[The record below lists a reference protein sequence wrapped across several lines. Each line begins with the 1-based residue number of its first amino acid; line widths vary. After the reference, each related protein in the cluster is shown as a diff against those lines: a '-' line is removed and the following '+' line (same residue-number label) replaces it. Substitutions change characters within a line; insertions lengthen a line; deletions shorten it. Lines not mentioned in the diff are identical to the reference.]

1 MNSFKTDEETRHIA
15 QKYATHNV
23 HITSFNQ
30 SRHPNINKQSLL
42 PEPRSPNA
50 SIDQWQVKIDILLMI
65 DSFMQ
70 KRYPPGHGDLYEAL
84 YDSGLLDQ
92 LLNEGKEYLFV
103 SNVDNLGATV
113 DLNVLH
119 HMVESDAEFLME
131 VTDKTKADIQ
141 GGTLVDYDGNLR
153 LLEIAQVPS
162 EHMEDFKSSN
172 KFQFFNTNNLWIS
185 LRAMKRVLEEESLN
199 LDIIVNNRTIESGEE
214 VIQLETAVGAAI
226 KHFGNAHGVNVPR
239 SRFIPVKSTSDL
251 LLVTSNLYSVEH
263 GQLKMNPKRKS
274 DIVPLVELDDHFK
287 NLSDFLS
294 RFKTIPDIVDLDH
307 LSVAGDVTF
316 GNDVKVKGT
325 TAIVAK
331 DKMHVTIPD
340 WAILEDKVI
349 YGDLPV

>member
-1 MNSFKTDEETRHIA
+1 
-15 QKYATHNV
+15 
-23 HITSFNQ
+23 
-30 SRHPNINKQSLL
+30 
-42 PEPRSPNA
+42 
-50 SIDQWQVKIDILLMI
+50 MI

-119 HMVESDAEFLME
+119 HMVKSDAEFLME
-131 VTDKTKADIQ
+131 VTDKTKADIH

-172 KFQFFNTNNLWIS
+172 KFQFFNTNNLWIN

-199 LDIIVNNRTIESGEE
+199 LDIIVNNRTMDSGEE
-214 VIQLETAVGAAI
+214 VIQLETAAGAAI

-274 DIVPLVELDDHFK
+274 DSVPLVELDDHFK

-325 TAIVAK
+325 TVIVAK
-331 DKMHVTIPD
+331 DKMYVTIPD
-340 WAILEDKVI
+340 WAILEDKII
-349 YGDLPV
+349 YGNLPV